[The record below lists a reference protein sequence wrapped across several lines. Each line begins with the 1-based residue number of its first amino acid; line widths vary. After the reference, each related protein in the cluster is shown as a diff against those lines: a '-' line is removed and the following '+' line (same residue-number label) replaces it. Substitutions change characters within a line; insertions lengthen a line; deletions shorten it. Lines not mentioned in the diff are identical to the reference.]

1 MASSKTYP
9 MYVSVEP
16 WIWNDTRVRSLST
29 VARNVFAQLL
39 TCPQHS
45 KVPGLLIQTGPG
57 ALRDEFQVPESELL
71 VAFEELQRAGLAFAD
86 WKARVVY
93 CRPLLAD
100 MSCNRPKSPSRAA
113 AYGLVVH
120 RLAQKCH
127 VLTMVDEDIR
137 ALVIDSP
144 SLHQSYLR
152 CNALSTE
159 DAERTREQPL
169 ARQQHQASFGFPE
182 RPEPAAAPVEAPAEV
197 AAPRLAVVAIDG
209 VSQSYESAEQ
219 ALLAAAPG
227 SIPSLTPS
235 EKAQLRTAWLLARQ
249 ASWTVQDMAD
259 LGAYVEAGGFYW
271 VNKMTKAHYVC
282 SRLGE
287 ALEKMATERGKRM
300 PRSPLKQS
308 PAQRAVGNASTEQRI
323 TWTIGHRGIA
333 KGRPTEV
340 RDLETGAQAYSVDD
354 TEEELVV
361 LERYQALSKA
371 GKLIDVAEVA
381 ADLASTRGGAVA
393 SAGEIMQ
400 QLVSLTG
407 GT

>member
-1 MASSKTYP
+1 MASNKTYP
-9 MYVSVEP
+9 AYVSVEP
-16 WIWNDTRVRSLST
+16 WIWNDSRVRALSA
-29 VARNVFAQLL
+29 VAGNIFSRLL

-57 ALRDEFQVPESELL
+57 ALRDEFQVPEIELL
-71 VAFEELQRAGLAFAD
+71 SAFEELQAAGLAYAD

-100 MSCNRPKSPSRAA
+100 MGCNRPKAPSRAA

-120 RLAQKCH
+120 RLAQKCE
-127 VLTMVDEDIR
+127 VLKMVDEDIR
-137 ALVIDSP
+137 ALISHSP
-144 SLHQSYLR
+144 SLQQSYLT
-152 CNALSTE
+152 CEALSTD
-159 DAERTREQPL
+159 DAERIMDRPRP
-169 ARQQHQASFGFPE
+169 RQQSQESFGFPE
-182 RPEPAAAPVEAPAEV
+182 RPEPAAV
-197 AAPRLAVVAIDG
+197 AADQVEVVPPRLSVVAIDG
-209 VSQSYESAEQ
+209 VSQTYEEAEA

-323 TWTIGHRGIA
+323 AWTIGHRGIA

-361 LERYQALSKA
+361 LERYRALSKA
-371 GKLIDVAEVA
+371 GELIDVAEVA
-381 ADLASTRGGAVA
+381 AALEQARGGTVA
-393 SAGEIMQ
+393 SSGEVMQ
-400 QLVSLTG
+400 RLVSSITG
-407 GT
+407 GA

>member
-16 WIWNDTRVRSLST
+16 WIWNDARVRSLTT

-57 ALRDEFQVPESELL
+57 ALRDEFQVPEAELL
-71 VAFEELQRAGLAFAD
+71 AAFEELQAAGLAFAD

-182 RPEPAAAPVEAPAEV
+182 RPEPAAAPAEAPAEV

-259 LGAYVEAGGFYW
+259 LGAYVEAGGLYW

-308 PAQRAVGNASTEQRI
+308 PAQRAVGNTEQRI
-323 TWTIGHRGIA
+323 AWTIGHRGIA

-381 ADLASTRGGAVA
+381 ADLASARGGAVA